1 MMSQAFLR
9 TPIVACVAALAVAA
23 GEASAQSTS
32 DLAAFN
38 ALIVSPLG
46 ALPPSANDN
55 GRALPD
61 LTSGSIAYGRWRYD
75 INDAIHHNLGATIS
89 HRIGASRTSVS
100 LTGAYLSLSCDCAG
114 WTSGGVSLNSR
125 VVSLLAGPSTP
136 ATTSGHVDVQL
147 MAGGARYSGDGH
159 ASAYSAA
166 ATVDVGGS
174 VLLRGSSRLALSV
187 IPGMGFGH
195 LSSADETARGT
206 RPVIGG
212 AVSWRSRHGVAL
224 NVGAQRVVL
233 SGGPTQF
240 GVNIAWHAN

>member
-1 MMSQAFLR
+1 MSRRFLR
-9 TPIVACVAALAVAA
+9 KPIVACGAILVALA
-23 GEASAQSTS
+23 GRASAQSTS

-55 GRALPD
+55 GRAVPD
-61 LTSGSIAYGRWRYD
+61 MATGGIAYGRWRYD

-89 HRIGASRTSVS
+89 HRLGASRTSVS
-100 LTGAYLSLSCDCAG
+100 VTGAYLSLSCDCAG

-125 VVSLLAGPSTP
+125 VVSILAGPATP
-136 ATTSGHVDVQL
+136 AERSGHVDVQL

-174 VLLRGSSRLALSV
+174 VLLGGSSRLALSL

-195 LSSADETARGT
+195 LSSADETAGGA
-206 RPVIGG
+206 RPLIGG
-212 AVSWRSRHGVAL
+212 AMSWRSRHGVSV

-233 SGGPTQF
+233 AGGPTQF
-240 GVNIAWHAN
+240 GMSIAWHAN